1 MYLFSIGVSPC
12 NRARIWTSDS
22 VSSVFSWALFE
33 EFIAVL
39 VEHDKALAR
48 RKRFKTTWDAGK
60 QKEYKTATKQVNY
73 IHRTL
78 HFMPFKTK
86 PFASKTNIRK
96 WLFCNEKASHVMSW
110 AWAAC
115 VKKQKEEANVGGRRI
130 YASKNAT
137 RLEFSKHKWT
147 IQCFQSKCTSF

>member
-1 MYLFSIGVSPC
+1 MFHLVIEQGFECSKAP
-12 NRARIWTSDS
+12 TSDS

-60 QKEYKTATKQVNY
+60 QKEYKTATKEVNY

-96 WLFCNEKASHVMSW
+96 WPFLQRESKSHVMSW

-115 VKKQKEEANVGGRRI
+115 VKKQKKEANVGGRRI
-130 YASKNAT
+130 YTSKNAT
-137 RLEFSKHKWT
+137 RLELSEHKMNTPVLSK
-147 IQCFQSKCTSF
+147 